1 MFSIKEILN
10 SKEFQNEAPRKL
22 KHIVRK
28 VNREAERSKD
38 LREIQKD
45 DQKKNAA

>member
-10 SKEFQNEAPRKL
+10 SKEFQREAPPKL

-28 VNREAERSKD
+28 VNREAERRD
-38 LREIQKD
+38 FQKTKKEN
-45 DQKKNAA
+45 QKKSAA

>member
-10 SKEFQNEAPRKL
+10 SKKFQREAPPKL

-28 VNREAERSKD
+28 VNQEAERKKLEQIRKD
-38 LREIQKD
+38 AQK
-45 DQKKNAA
+45 QSAA